1 VFIKPSL
8 GVAGDDETLEQQC
21 VLFVTK
27 ARNDESWVENCVL
40 DYLDFI
46 RQRVEKREITG
57 ASAKVYIIVVKLFC
71 ETNKINGVEWKWFM
85 GGLPRGSRS
94 ADDRPPTLEELR
106 KIIEY
111 PDRRM
116 PSIITT
122 MASSGIRI
130 GAWEYLKWGH
140 IEPIFRPSE
149 AEEDGGGGG
158 MMSGQGNK
166 RLVAAKLRVYVGE
179 PERYTTFITPEAYIE
194 LEKWMGFRKRC
205 GEEITKESWVMRTLW
220 DTAIRGAQGDL
231 HNPVTLSRKALSN
244 LIVRAEWAQGVR
256 TKLAPG
262 IRRHEFKEDHGFRKF
277 FRTRAEHAGT
287 RPSISKMLMGH
298 SLGIDDSYFKPTEE
312 EMLQDYLKAVPSLT
326 IGDTITD
333 DRAQMIAKA
342 AVMKATAVAE
352 RKLEAE
358 RDARYREFDELKKN
372 QERLEKV
379 IAEQQEFQKWV
390 KERMRLGHIKD
401 DLAAWDDH
409 TDKYK

>member
-1 VFIKPSL
+1 L
-8 GVAGDDETLEQQC
+8 EVAGDDETLEQQC

-71 ETNKINGVEWKWFM
+71 ETNKINGVEWKWLM

-140 IEPIFRPSE
+140 IEPIYRFQN
-149 AEEDGGGGG
+149 EDGNNNN
-158 MMSGQGNK
+158 SANK
-166 RLVAAKLRVYVGE
+166 LVAAKLRVYVGE

-194 LEKWMGFRKRC
+194 LEKWMNFRKRC
-205 GEEITKESWVMRTLW
+205 GENITKESWVMRTLW

-231 HNPVTLSRKALSN
+231 HNPVGLSRKALSN

-277 FRTRAEHAGT
+277 FRTRAEHAGM
-287 RPSISKMLMGH
+287 RPSTSKMLMGH

-326 IGDTITD
+326 VGDTITED
-333 DRAQMIAKA
+333 KVQMIAKA
-342 AVMKATAVAE
+342 AAIKATEVAE
-352 RKLEAE
+352 RKLEVE
-358 RDARYREFDELKKN
+358 RERHYKEFEELKKE
-372 QERLEKV
+372 QEKLKKMFDAFRKTGQVKVHPVEDEEVAQSGYYYHQSEK
-379 IAEQQEFQKWV
+379 
-390 KERMRLGHIKD
+390 R
-401 DLAAWDDH
+401 
-409 TDKYK
+409 